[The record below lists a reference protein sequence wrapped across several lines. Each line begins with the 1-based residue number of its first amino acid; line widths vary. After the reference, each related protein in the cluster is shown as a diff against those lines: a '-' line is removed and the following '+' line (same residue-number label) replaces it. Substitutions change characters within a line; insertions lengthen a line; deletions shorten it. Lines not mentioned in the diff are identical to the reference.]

1 MICHDSPARRP
12 IRRPAPAS
20 FTAPNDI
27 KGRRPGNRVNA
38 MTIHIELPNRRPQ
51 LFNWLA
57 VLVLLSL
64 GVLL

>member
-12 IRRPAPAS
+12 FRHPAPAS
-20 FTAPNDI
+20 FTAPNEL
-27 KGRRPGNRVNA
+27 KGRKPDNEANP
-38 MTIHIELPNRRPQ
+38 MTIHIEVPNRPPQ